1 MEISHEIVG
10 PGLVAPC
17 FRYDPGPP
25 QLAQVPGAPAGTW
38 VLVLKRWRAVHAAL
52 QNGEIRDLGADG
64 LDPYAMA
71 GVTLQRRRGL
81 LRRSDG
87 AARKLLNPVWRRT
100 NAEALRPAM
109 RELALR
115 CAADARDD
123 LISGFVGP
131 YIHAVTRLVTGLG
144 DEDAAGLHALSDQ
157 TTGALIFRPGDR
169 VPVLDAWDRLYDL
182 TYNVPYGVDSLIGR
196 SVRAMQDARLPA
208 DEAHEVITTVYN
220 GLPTVRPAMIRVL
233 EKMLGS
239 GPVMAACAGNHELLA
254 SAVSNALRTS
264 AHFIFGLPGMATSST
279 SLDGVAC
286 PAGTVVLP
294 VIHAAHNDPSFPRL
308 MHLAWG
314 AGLHA
319 CLGRYVATV
328 ILEEGLAAVAARSP
342 RLAVHPDEL
351 DWEQGT
357 MPVPLTLPVS
367 W

>member
-25 QLAQVPGAPAGTW
+25 QLVQVPGASAGTW

-52 QNGEIRDLGADG
+52 QNSSIRDLGAEG
-64 LDPYAMA
+64 LDPYALA
-71 GVTLQRRRGL
+71 GVTYQRRHGL
-81 LRRSDG
+81 LRRSDS

-100 NAEALRPAM
+100 NAEALRPAI
-109 RELALR
+109 RELARR
-115 CAADARDD
+115 CAAEVRDE
-123 LISGFVGP
+123 LIGEFVGP

-144 DEDAAGLHALSDQ
+144 DEDTAGLHALSDQ

-182 TYNVPYGVDSLIGR
+182 TYSVNYGTDSLIGH
-196 SVRAMQDARLPA
+196 SIRAMQEARVPA

-233 EKMLGS
+233 ERMLGT
-239 GPVMAACAGNHELLA
+239 GPILASCAVNPELLR

-264 AHFIFGLPGMATSST
+264 AHFTFALPGMATASHN
-279 SLDGVAC
+279 LDGVAC

-294 VIHAAHNDPSFPRL
+294 VIHAAHNDPSLPRL
-308 MHLAWG
+308 MHMAWG
-314 AGLHA
+314 AGQHA
-319 CLGRYVATV
+319 CLGRYLATV
-328 ILEEGLAAVAARSP
+328 ILEEGLAAIAAHP
-342 RLAVHPDEL
+342 PQLAVHPDEL

-357 MPVPLTLPVS
+357 MPVPVALPVS